1 MSLLPSSSSSFQTA
15 TSNLSYSPR
24 NSLDP
29 RRSGERLLYKTHSSL
44 PPADESSA
52 NASTPIRD
60 HKRSVSNPFEVLYRG
75 NDSSYPSQDPK
86 SFLTPQ
92 QNSNPQFQKQTPI
105 NLYTPKNVYTP
116 EHIISPTNGVRRP
129 ITDIPPVIT
138 MIDQEEL
145 KRSNSVI
152 SREASLRNRFNIARR
167 NKMINKKSLDINGST
182 FDSDSIYDS
191 ENKKYPQKKKPWNR
205 KIQFMFPVKRR
216 TSLKQKSAYQLL
228 RSYRAKRAN
237 FQTKEELEQF
247 LNQTNASKLMKELLP
262 TQMKLFNYSNA
273 GLLTRKPL
281 LDKKTRYFNINNNNV
296 FTIVPP
302 SIRRANHSL
311 PFQDYRKSGIS
322 NQSDHK
328 EFSLVDA
335 IYNQYRS
342 RVHAGQYNIPPKFS
356 EFFPEE
362 LDKNIISASDIDHMN
377 RKALFE
383 VLLRRTLAAKI
394 EYRLQQN
401 REMESTEY
409 QKKESSSSDGSS
421 SKSSD
426 DDNDH
431 IRHSHVPKLVHTDS
445 EDSPDDSSINTDDLM
460 EQNASLFSGLLP
472 SPQISYKSNIFG
484 SDFKLQS
491 IEDFDDDDMSSK
503 ARRHDN
509 KSRRTASTNDLLHL
523 VRHTTPTQDPDPA
536 SSPFNITAFNLKK
549 YSRESRSVKR
559 DEELSVLEKA
569 LGKPRFTYQLVPM
582 NRSVETFSSSSES
595 GMLSRTP
602 PVELSRNNSLKS
614 FRSNSVVLR
623 RTSKNVGSNSGSG
636 GKRDST
642 STAITSTPTDSTKRH
657 SNTQSSDSTK
667 RHSNTQSTTSTSIFQ
682 DLDDLSCQLTSFIE
696 DPEPEKHEQ
705 HRFVHKNVI
714 TSDHPLYTFQHSEQA
729 NLSNQNIL
737 ETIKLSDPSNELT
750 IESPTTQPTPKKVN
764 YPQEVNSMKGSI
776 SVIDSETSTSYSHTR
791 YQPQSF
797 GHNYNLRSINATAG
811 KVLRRDDSMSTRTGV
826 TFGGV
831 EGRLS
836 PTKQL
841 FEFQQ
846 HKDTE

>member
-1 MSLLPSSSSSFQTA
+1 
-15 TSNLSYSPR
+15 
-24 NSLDP
+24 
-29 RRSGERLLYKTHSSL
+29 
-44 PPADESSA
+44 
-52 NASTPIRD
+52 
-60 HKRSVSNPFEVLYRG
+60 
-75 NDSSYPSQDPK
+75 
-86 SFLTPQ
+86 
-92 QNSNPQFQKQTPI
+92 
-105 NLYTPKNVYTP
+105 
-116 EHIISPTNGVRRP
+116 
-129 ITDIPPVIT
+129 

-595 GMLSRTP
+595 
-602 PVELSRNNSLKS
+602 
-614 FRSNSVVLR
+614 
-623 RTSKNVGSNSGSG
+623 
-636 GKRDST
+636 
-642 STAITSTPTDSTKRH
+642 
-657 SNTQSSDSTK
+657 
-667 RHSNTQSTTSTSIFQ
+667 